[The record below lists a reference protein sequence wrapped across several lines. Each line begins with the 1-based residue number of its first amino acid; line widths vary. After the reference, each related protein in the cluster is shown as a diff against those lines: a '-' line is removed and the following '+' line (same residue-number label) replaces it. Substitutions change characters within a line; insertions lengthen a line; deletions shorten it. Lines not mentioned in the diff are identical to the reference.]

1 MKKRNAGK
9 ISSLILACILILTM
23 IPAAAFS
30 AESAQSE
37 DITILFTGDVHGQA
51 DENLGYAGLKA
62 YENEMRRENGQ
73 SCSWPA

>member
-37 DITILFTGDVHGQA
+37 DITILFTGDVH
-51 DENLGYAGLKA
+51 
-62 YENEMRRENGQ
+62 
-73 SCSWPA
+73 